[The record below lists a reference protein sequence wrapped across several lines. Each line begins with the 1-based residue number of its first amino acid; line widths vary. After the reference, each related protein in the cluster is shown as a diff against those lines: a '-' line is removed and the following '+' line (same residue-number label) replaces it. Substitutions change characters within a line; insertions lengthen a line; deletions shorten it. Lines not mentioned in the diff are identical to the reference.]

1 MEIVATN
8 VCKTIKGKDILKD
21 INLHIKSGS
30 IYGLIGPNGA
40 GKSTFTRLLLNIYSL
55 SSGTISVDKVNV
67 DDSEFIKKKYKIGC
81 VLDNLGLYKDL
92 TAYENIEFF
101 HRIYFP
107 NTSSHNRKQDILSVL
122 DLVDLTQKA
131 NEKIT
136 MFSKGQKQR
145 LALAR
150 AFINKPKLLI
160 LDEPTVGLD
169 VEGIFMVRNY
179 IKSVNQNGTT
189 VFVNSH
195 NLTELEKVCDTYG
208 FINEGNL
215 IEQSDLNSLIKK
227 YCPSEST
234 YSNKVNLESIYR
246 KIFKIEG

>member
-1 MEIVATN
+1 MEIIAKH
-8 VCKTIKGKDILKD
+8 VCKSIDGKDILKD
-21 INLHIKSGS
+21 INLHIKSGE

-55 SSGTISVDKVNV
+55 SSGTITVDGVNV
-67 DDSEFIKKKYKIGC
+67 NDNEFIKKKHEIGC

-92 TAYENIEFF
+92 TAYENVEFF
-101 HRIYFP
+101 HRVYFP
-107 NTSSHNRKQDILSVL
+107 NSSSSNRKSDILSVL
-122 DLVDLTQKA
+122 DLVDLKQRMH
-131 NEKIT
+131 EKIT

-179 IKSVNQNGTT
+179 IKNAKQHGTT
-189 VFVNSH
+189 VFINSH

-208 FINEGNL
+208 FINEGQV
-215 IEQSDLNSLIKK
+215 IEQSNLNSLIEK
-227 YCPSEST
+227 YSSFT
-234 YSNKVNLESIYR
+234 RDKIDLEFIYR
-246 KIFKIEG
+246 KIFKVEG